1 MIFISCKRTENFDSL
16 KAWQKFTYSDY
27 NGFLYIQHNENRM
40 DAVLCADIAGIQ
52 GRFNLSH
59 ECTDSQFLKLKQN
72 LIDYGAE
79 YLGETKNPE
88 IKNYPDLSMYL
99 TFVISSDELHEIWK
113 KLGLEND

>member
-1 MIFISCKRTENFDSL
+1 
-16 KAWQKFTYSDY
+16 
-27 NGFLYIQHNENRM
+27 M
-40 DAVLCADIAGIQ
+40 DAVLCANVAGIQ

-88 IKNYPDLSMYL
+88 VKNYPDLSMYL

-113 KLGLEND
+113 TLGLEND

>member
-16 KAWQKFTYSDY
+16 KTWQKFTYSDY
-27 NGFLYIQHNENRM
+27 NGFLYIQHKENRM
-40 DAVLCADIAGIQ
+40 DAVLCADVAGIQ

-113 KLGLEND
+113 TLGLEND